1 MNAARI
7 LVIDDAPQIRR
18 VLKATLT
25 GAGYEVLTAAS
36 GEEGLEQFRREH
48 PDLVIADL
56 ALPGISG
63 VEVCQRL
70 RAASPVPILV
80 LSVREREADKIQA
93 LDAGADDYLT
103 KPFAMGELLAR
114 IRSALRRAG
123 GDPKPITAGPLRLD
137 PATHRAWNGERELR
151 LTPKEFEL
159 LRQMVAHAGRVLT
172 HRALLQSVWGPDYG
186 EQSEYLRVFIN
197 QLRKKV
203 ETDPAHPELIRTEP
217 WVGYR
222 LAVEP

>member
-1 MNAARI
+1 MNLARI
-7 LVIDDAPQIRR
+7 LVMDDAPQIRR

-36 GEEGLEQFRREH
+36 GEEGLEQFRRER

-114 IRSALRRAG
+114 IRSALRRSG

-137 PATHRAWNGERELR
+137 PATRRAWNGERELR

-172 HRALLQSVWGPDYG
+172 HRTLLQSVWGPDYG
-186 EQSEYLRVFIN
+186 EQTEYLRVFIN

-203 ETDPAHPELIRTEP
+203 ETDPSHPELIRTEP

-222 LAVEP
+222 LAVES

>member
-1 MNAARI
+1 MSAARI

-18 VLKATLT
+18 VLKAALT
-25 GAGYEVLTAAS
+25 SAAYEVLTAAS
-36 GEEGLEQFRREH
+36 GEEGLEQFRRER

-70 RAASPVPILV
+70 RAAGPVPILV
-80 LSVREREADKIQA
+80 LSVRDREADKIQA

-114 IRSALRRAG
+114 VRSALRRAG
-123 GDPKPITAGPLRLD
+123 GEPKPMTAGPLRLE

-186 EQSEYLRVFIN
+186 EQTEYLRVFIN

-203 ETDPAHPELIRTEP
+203 EADPAHPQLIRTEP